1 MISIN
6 NAKSFKKGILKKNVS
21 SYLSENFDWKVSRSV
36 ASGQPLSDKDK
47 QFRASVIAEYNNRIE
62 VLDTATS
69 MEEINEVKLTF

>member
-36 ASGQPLSDKDK
+36 ASGLPLSEKDIE
-47 QFRASVIAEYNNRIE
+47 FRASVVAEYNNRIDA
-62 VLDTATS
+62 LDAATS
-69 MEEINEVKLTF
+69 LEAVNEVKLTF